1 MHGGTSNATATYVA
15 PTDFTTH
22 NAYLPTF
29 GVSSSTGYRL
39 IAADG
44 GVFDFGASSYLG
56 TGGNGTV
63 AAAGT
68 SDGSGYWTVTS
79 SGVVKALGTAR
90 FLGDL
95 TNTSLARP
103 IVGMATTPDDGGY
116 WLVGSDGGIFS
127 YGDATFYGSTGA
139 MTLNKPIVGM
149 AATPDGKG
157 YWLVASDGGIFSYGD
172 ASFFG
177 STGAIKL
184 AQPIV
189 AIIDFAPPPPPTA
202 VNSSPQPPTVA
213 SGQPLIPVTSIS
225 NSQNWSGY
233 VLSNNAPYTYSA
245 VSATFNVPSSIGC
258 SSSGSSM
265 MAEWIG
271 LGGWDNTSIIQ
282 AGVNCGADGTGQASE
297 SGWYELFPAGS
308 VNVPLNVNFG
318 DTVTISIANTT
329 GNDWTISFNDATTG
343 SKYSTTVFYDAY
355 GSNDSAEWIV
365 EAPTLGNYLTTL
377 APFSPAVTFTNLSWT
392 STAPS
397 GDTPSAYAINMAS
410 NGTTYD
416 ITSVDTTN
424 RNIVVTHS

>member
-1 MHGGTSNATATYVA
+1 MTSKIHRVIAISALVGAVIASYSTARFPLQMHRGPSSASSSYLA
-15 PTDFTTH
+15 PTDFATH

-79 SGVVKALGTAR
+79 SGVVNALGTAR
-90 FLGDL
+90 FFGDL
-95 TNTSLARP
+95 TTTSLARP

-116 WLVGSDGGIFS
+116 WLV
-127 YGDATFYGSTGA
+127 
-139 MTLNKPIVGM
+139 
-149 AATPDGKG
+149 
-157 YWLVASDGGIFSYGD
+157 ASDGGIFSYGD
-172 ASFFG
+172 AAFFG

-189 AIIDFAPPPPPTA
+189 AIIDFAPPPPPA
-202 VNSSPQPPTVA
+202 PVNSSPQPPTVA

-225 NSQNWSGY
+225 NSRNWSGY
-233 VLSNNAPYTYSA
+233 VLANNAPYTYSA

-265 MAEWIG
+265 MAEWVG
-271 LGGWDNTSIIQ
+271 LGGWDTTSIIQ
-282 AGVNCGADGTGQASE
+282 AGVNCGADSTGQVSE

-308 VNVPLNVNFG
+308 VSIPLNVNFG

-329 GNDWTISFNDATTG
+329 GNDWTISLNDATTG

-365 EAPTLGNYLTTL
+365 EAPTLGNYLTAL

-397 GDTPSAYAINMAS
+397 GDTSSAYAINIAS

-416 ITSVDTTN
+416 TTSVDTTN